1 MDHTQQLLAHLR
13 AEAPGAAA
21 QAAAIGAPLC
31 YGADTGWFSDPSPC
45 FDALL
50 EDLRRAE
57 KAVWLAAPVIVPG
70 VMWETVLSVLRRKAA
85 RGVDVRLVWDGRRSR
100 LPICYAN
107 QLASMRIHGL
117 ALYRGRPFRALLI
130 DGTLLYTGGLELRD
144 GQIGL
149 RCRRGERRVGM
160 LRLHGAAEPVCGRF
174 LALFPDAAPPA
185 CGPQAQTYN
194 YVSFFS
200 DAPAVLTGL
209 IRRTECSVRLM
220 APGLPPG
227 RAAEALRLAAASGV
241 EVHVLLNRRPC
252 RKLPG
257 VRIAEDGRRIAG
269 WACVA
274 DGRTAMIAAGREGVW
289 LHGRGAAGIEA
300 DLRAMFD
307 SPDPRAY
314 SGWKGRYFTWSRGFP
329 DR

>member
-21 QAAAIGAPLC
+21 QAAAIGAPLF
-31 YGADTGWFSDPSPC
+31 YGADTGWFSDPSAC
-45 FDALL
+45 FDAML

-70 VMWETVLSVLRRKAA
+70 VMWETLLSVLRQKAA

-100 LPICYAN
+100 LPQYYVN
-107 QLASMRIHGL
+107 QLARMHIHGR

-130 DGTLLYTGGLELRD
+130 DGTLLYTGGLAFRD

-149 RCRRGERRVGM
+149 RCRRGERRVGV

-185 CGPQAQTYN
+185 CKAQAQDYN

-209 IRRTECSVRLM
+209 IRRAEHSVLLM

-227 RAAEALRLAAASGV
+227 RAAEALSMAAASGV
-241 EVHVLLNRRPC
+241 EVCVLLNRRPL
-252 RKLPG
+252 RMLPG
-257 VRIAEDGRRIAG
+257 VRIAEDGRRITG
-269 WACVA
+269 WVCVA
-274 DGRTAMIAAGREGVW
+274 DARTAAVAAGREGVW
-289 LHGRGAAGIEA
+289 LHGRGADGIEA

-307 SPDPRAY
+307 SPVPRAY
-314 SGWKGRYFTWSRGFP
+314 SGWKGRFFTWSRAFP